1 MTSTQRSIG
10 NVPNQSELCGVI
22 IRVKTLLIAAAIG
35 AHQSSIA
42 FSITET
48 NSLTVPAE

>member
-1 MTSTQRSIG
+1 MI
-10 NVPNQSELCGVI
+10 VPGII